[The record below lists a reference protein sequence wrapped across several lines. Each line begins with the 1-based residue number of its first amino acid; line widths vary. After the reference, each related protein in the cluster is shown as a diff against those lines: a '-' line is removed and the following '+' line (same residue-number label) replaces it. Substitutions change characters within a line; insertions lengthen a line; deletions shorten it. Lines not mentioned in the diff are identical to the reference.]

1 MSFSVN
7 SIASTAGLTMS
18 RSSTARAVEA
28 APTDNLMSFLTPSDR
43 EIVFQATGYRLD
55 EDSKLVS
62 MFAVS
67 IALDRKSGYLSAGQ
81 DISSVYLQDMATT
94 YAAKQ
99 YEQSYGV
106 ATSKALS
113 YLATLAPRTGIDVTV

>member
-7 SIASTAGLTMS
+7 SIASPAGLTVS
-18 RSSTARAVEA
+18 RTSAPRPVEA
-28 APTDNLMSFLTPSDR
+28 ASSENLMSFLTPSDR
-43 EIVFQATGYRLD
+43 EIVFQATGHRVD
-55 EDSKLVS
+55 ESSKLVS

-81 DISSVYLQDMATT
+81 DISSAYLQDLATT

-99 YEQSYGV
+99 YEQSYGA